1 MEQGQCAKELVSIIV
16 PVYNV
21 APYIRK
27 CIESIQRQTYQ
38 KIEIIVVDDGSVDCS
53 GEICEDMAMHDSR
66 IKMIRQENAGVV
78 TARCRGVEGAD
89 GKYIMFI
96 DGDDWIEPAMV
107 EVLLNEIV
115 SSDLVTSGV
124 YYQEAMNRTVER
136 YDGFRE
142 GRYRGEGQMDEL
154 LKSMLY
160 DADLECVQRL
170 TPWGV
175 NKIFRSELVREI
187 YKGLDSD
194 ITFAEDSVFLYKYLL
209 HCQSVSIIHQCYY
222 HYRYQ

>member
-38 KIEIIVVDDGSVDCS
+38 KIEIIVVDDGSGDCS

-107 EVLLNEIV
+107 EVL
-115 SSDLVTSGV
+115 
-124 YYQEAMNRTVER
+124 
-136 YDGFRE
+136 
-142 GRYRGEGQMDEL
+142 
-154 LKSMLY
+154 
-160 DADLECVQRL
+160 
-170 TPWGV
+170 
-175 NKIFRSELVREI
+175 
-187 YKGLDSD
+187 
-194 ITFAEDSVFLYKYLL
+194 
-209 HCQSVSIIHQCYY
+209 
-222 HYRYQ
+222 